1 MAISLVFKQSQLA
14 RRLRVRLG
22 SRLLRGPS
30 SGARNHL
37 RRSVLAAD
45 AQRTHTSQSRANW
58 SPKNPFF
65 SRRLPFAFIR
75 QDTSSVDAYARR
87 KTRCMGGF
95 QPHIQP
101 PADWNRGAAITADHH
116 WSPAQ
121 ATRATPI
128 AAFTTALRR
137 GRARTSEAQTAV
149 PLASKHS
156 HRGETSSDT
165 KARCSARA
173 AATTPSAN
181 LV

>member
-137 GRARTSEAQTAV
+137 RSRGPLRHKVSSASRSKLSNTRRAQRSA
-149 PLASKHS
+149 
-156 HRGETSSDT
+156 T
-165 KARCSARA
+165 KRCSARA